1 MADRI
6 TARQRH
12 IRTEKPS
19 RRYSIEVGADP
30 TAAGS
35 SRDATNLLLAQR
47 RTQGWAPKAWTV
59 FLLHC
64 AQRSTQQAQAHP
76 RAAAELTAFHAA
88 IIALTGG
95 RAWCWPTLSWALA
108 LTHLGMLEDQ
118 QRVGA
123 ANLVSLTRAHLPLA
137 APRLGRWLGLVAL
150 VSDKADGIL
159 ARRGGVTP
167 FGFYADALADAA
179 FWTWFALHREP
190 DPRVRAAA
198 LAAWA
203 APVLAVTAISVARG
217 RMVEA
222 PHPVWLRP
230 AAGMQAVLAL
240 RAWRAS
246 PA

>member
-1 MADRI
+1 
-6 TARQRH
+6 
-12 IRTEKPS
+12 
-19 RRYSIEVGADP
+19 
-30 TAAGS
+30 
-35 SRDATNLLLAQR
+35 
-47 RTQGWAPKAWTV
+47 
-59 FLLHC
+59 
-64 AQRSTQQAQAHP
+64 
-76 RAAAELTAFHAA
+76 
-88 IIALTGG
+88 
-95 RAWCWPTLSWALA
+95 
-108 LTHLGMLEDQ
+108 
-118 QRVGA
+118 
-123 ANLVSLTRAHLPLA
+123 
-137 APRLGRWLGLVAL
+137 
-150 VSDKADGIL
+150 
-159 ARRGGVTP
+159 VTP